1 MIHMHTLDQIITIS
15 HCLYTE
21 STLIFLGNFTVP
33 FTLKEHISQVWG
45 HLPVIPA
52 QKVEVGES

>member
-1 MIHMHTLDQIITIS
+1 MILMHTLDQIITIA

-21 STLIFLGNFTVP
+21 GTLIFSGNFTVT
-33 FTLKEHISQVWG
+33 FTLKEHVSQVWG

-52 QKVEVGES
+52 QEVEVGE